1 MYIFLLI
8 AIMVVD
14 IAALISSSHPL
25 KMQNIDRMLTPSQV
39 PPSRRHKLKPA
50 NKKVVLDVARTS
62 LIPSQVSGVRVHQI
76 SSTKIAVVTNNEMDD
91 IETKKVENKK
101 HQSPQTRRS
110 RATNVR
116 PREGSISRK
125 SRKTRSGNLPDVLW
139 RSIPLEHIRRH
150 PLFVP
155 LPDPESIDHLDS
167 KEDVR
172 NFRQESWQWD
182 VLHEGRMTTSQAV
195 AALGFLE
202 PGVGEI
208 LGVPKG
214 LRRGGQ
220 GAYHRLRKPATTRT
234 LDEMNAKLCIGHG
247 NSHNSSI
254 EDKTNESD
262 DSDGSVWTQ
271 PAKFPFAAKYMVR
284 ITEEEYKNRKEI
296 SKRWKSGNK
305 QWSIRMVW
313 GNVQEATSLLTA
325 LNYFWERD
333 NRVFMK
339 EIGMCG
345 AGLEFNQTVPTGLI
359 IGATPDAVLCH
370 PDGRIEAVEVK
381 NHCPFVPN
389 HSRYNGSNGRRNKR
403 YGNDAFQLS
412 RQKLSKSDS
421 VMCQYIPQLMME
433 MLCLGE
439 NCESAIMVRQTATN
453 GSLILRIKRDNGW
466 IEEMLYWLD
475 RFYQDFVLQEII
487 PSKNFFL
494 ESDNP
499 VDRDRYKRFLELTK
513 QIETNIELLEH
524 VPHHKIQRALAD
536 RDVSTNLFF
545 DEK

>member
-1 MYIFLLI
+1 MHIFLLI

-39 PPSRRHKLKPA
+39 PSSRRHKLKPA

-271 PAKFPFAAKYMVR
+271 PSKFPFAAKYMVR

-487 PSKNFFL
+487 PPKNFFL

>member
-39 PPSRRHKLKPA
+39 PSSRRHKLKPA

-247 NSHNSSI
+247 NSDNSSI

-487 PSKNFFL
+487 PPKNFFL